1 MFFYR
6 YILIIFFLYFNYTS
20 NVCCSTI
27 NIQEKI
33 DINRATLEQLKSL
46 PGIGEV
52 TAKAIIDLR
61 EKKGGFKSIEELKEV
76 KGIGEKKLEVL
87 RNYVTIGS
95 ESKDITSVIL
105 TGNTS
110 SDPMKLNK
118 RKIYF
123 YKDEKG
129 ILHYTQFP
137 ETVPEKYKQ
146 SLKPIF

>member
-1 MFFYR
+1 MFN
-6 YILIIFFLYFNYTS
+6 YIKYLFIISIFLFYTS
-20 NVCCSTI
+20 NIYS
-27 NIQEKI
+27 QDKI
-33 DINRATLEQLKSL
+33 DLNKANLNQLKAL

-87 RNYVTIGS
+87 KNYLTINS
-95 ESKDITSVIL
+95 ETKETTLTNTATNATEDI
-105 TGNTS
+105 
-110 SDPMKLNK
+110 KELN
-118 RKIYF
+118 RGKIYI

-129 ILHYTQFP
+129 HLHYTQFP
-137 ETVPEKYKQ
+137 ETVPEKYRK